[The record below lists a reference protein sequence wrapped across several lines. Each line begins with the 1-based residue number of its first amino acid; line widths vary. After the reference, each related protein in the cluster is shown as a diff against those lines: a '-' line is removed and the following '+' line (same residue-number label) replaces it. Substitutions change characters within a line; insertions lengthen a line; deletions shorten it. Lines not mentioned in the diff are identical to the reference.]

1 MPKAT
6 DTVLGH
12 CILRAMAAA
21 EGGIAEINARVAVG
35 ERYSRFGALR
45 LSMKVSPKAMRVA
58 TFIVCWAI
66 GMKMDGVEEYSITE
80 YQRFWKENERQT
92 YRVQNEFRELWPE
105 FKTPDEL
112 ARQIVKQVDGRI
124 AKKDAAKLPLTLRVA
139 ADVSA

>member
-1 MPKAT
+1 
-6 DTVLGH
+6 
-12 CILRAMAAA
+12 MAA
-21 EGGIAEINARVAVG
+21 G
-35 ERYSRFGALR
+35 ERYSKFGALR

-66 GMKMDGVEEYSITE
+66 AMKMDGVEEYSITE

>member
-12 CILRAMAAA
+12 CILRAMAHA
-21 EGGIAEINARVAVG
+21 EGGIAAVNAKAAAG
-35 ERYSRFGALR
+35 ERYSKFGAIR
-45 LSMKVSPKAMRVA
+45 LSVKVTPKASRVA

-66 GMKMDGVEEYSITE
+66 GMKMEGADEYSITE

-105 FKTPDEL
+105 FKTPNEL
-112 ARQIVKQVDGRI
+112 ARQIVKQVDARI
-124 AKKDAAKLPLTLRVA
+124 AKKDAAKLPLTLRMA
-139 ADVSA
+139 ADVPA

>member
-12 CILRAMAAA
+12 CILRAMAHA
-21 EGGIAEINARVAVG
+21 EGGVEEIKAREAAG
-35 ERYSRFGALR
+35 ERYSKFGALL
-45 LSMKVSPKAMRVA
+45 LSVRVTPKAMRVA

-66 GMKMDGVEEYSITE
+66 GMKLDDAEDYSITQ

-105 FKTPDEL
+105 FKTPNEL
-112 ARQIVKQVDGRI
+112 ARQIVKQVDARI
-124 AKKDAAKLPLTLRVA
+124 GKKDAAKLPMTLQVVA
-139 ADVSA
+139 

>member
-12 CILRAMAAA
+12 CILRAMAHA
-21 EGGIAEINARVAVG
+21 EGGIEEIKAREAAG
-35 ERYSRFGALR
+35 ERYSKFGALL
-45 LSMKVSPKAMRVA
+45 LSVRVSPKAMRVA

-66 GMKMDGVEEYSITE
+66 GMKMDDAEEYSITQ

-92 YRVQNEFRELWPE
+92 YRVQNDFRELWPE
-105 FKTPDEL
+105 FKTPNEL

-124 AKKDAAKLPLTLRVA
+124 AKKDAAKLPMTLEMYA
-139 ADVSA
+139 